1 MYPALPLKHLAYYV
15 LCLWIWVRQTAL
27 EWRDRAKQA
36 LRSHAPVLFARL
48 GGLVPTRGVSP
59 RPPTV
64 LGLIVTDFSPQ
75 THFQALARIL
85 TWAHF
90 QGYKA
95 VLVYDP
101 SGSLKE
107 QRAALES
114 QPQLATL
121 PGTLNIQAGWGGPP
135 LDTVPGVQESVTS
148 HETRVVLLAAE
159 DSEWPLDAAA
169 AGCGAEAK
177 AESANAAP
185 DTPPRTHSDMLAQA
199 LAAPDRL
206 RRRLVT
212 AAGPAAGLDPDFLVV
227 FGPVLG
233 LGGFPAWAA
242 RSCEI
247 YFGGPLCQASG
258 SKLQSILR
266 RHART
271 KLRHGR

>member
-1 MYPALPLKHLAYYV
+1 M
-15 LCLWIWVRQTAL
+15 
-27 EWRDRAKQA
+27 
-36 LRSHAPVLFARL
+36 
-48 GGLVPTRGVSP
+48 
-59 RPPTV
+59 
-64 LGLIVTDFSPQ
+64 
-75 THFQALARIL
+75 
-85 TWAHF
+85 
-90 QGYKA
+90 
-95 VLVYDP
+95 LVYDP

-107 QRAALES
+107 QRTVLEA

-121 PGTLNIQAGWGGPP
+121 PGSLAIQAGWGGPP
-135 LDTVPGVQESVTS
+135 MDTAPCGQDSVAS

-169 AGCGAEAK
+169 AACVGEAK
-177 AESANAAP
+177 ADPIAADDGP
-185 DTPPRTHSDMLAQA
+185 DTPPRTHSDVLAQA